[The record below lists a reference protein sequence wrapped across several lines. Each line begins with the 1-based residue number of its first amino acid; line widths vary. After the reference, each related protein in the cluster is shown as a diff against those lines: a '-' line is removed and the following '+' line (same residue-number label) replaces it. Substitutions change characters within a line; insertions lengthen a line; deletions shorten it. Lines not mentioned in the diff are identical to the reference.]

1 MKTNAP
7 RYTGEESILL
17 VRVKTGV
24 ATKEINVADS
34 LNTIKSPTTEVWPS
48 YTTPGYTLKL
58 LFFPTVETR
67 THQMFITSLFTRDRA

>member
-34 LNTIKSPTTEVWPS
+34 LNTIKSPTTEV
-48 YTTPGYTLKL
+48 
-58 LFFPTVETR
+58 
-67 THQMFITSLFTRDRA
+67 